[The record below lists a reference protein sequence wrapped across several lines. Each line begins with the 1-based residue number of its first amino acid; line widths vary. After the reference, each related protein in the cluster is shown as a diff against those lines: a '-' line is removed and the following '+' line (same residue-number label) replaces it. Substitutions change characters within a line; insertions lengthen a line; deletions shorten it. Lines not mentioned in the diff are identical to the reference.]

1 MELVGDEAK
10 WDAIFASRE
19 AELVASG
26 FQWPEGPRWT
36 KSKGLLFSDTIS
48 GKMYRWDE
56 ATKSAVVFLDD
67 AGGCPKANLVEGY
80 ECAAGQAEPGP
91 NGLSRE
97 YPYVKKRKP
106 SHNIAVCQHGAR
118 RLAQMDLN
126 SREMTEL
133 VAYEGCAD
141 GFVYHAWFH
150 VLLASCPGG
159 LCVVGLDEGAVIAK
173 LRLGGS
179 VANVELGG
187 GYAWITGNGGLYRIK
202 LNDEKPADVVKPF
215 AESLQGRAETGA
227 HLRPPPPSA
236 EL

>member
-1 MELVGDEAK
+1 MRRIEHA
-10 WDAIFASRE
+10 
-19 AELVASG
+19 
-26 FQWPEGPRWT
+26 
-36 KSKGLLFSDTIS
+36 
-48 GKMYRWDE
+48 
-56 ATKSAVVFLDD
+56 DD
-67 AGGCPKANLVEGY
+67 
-80 ECAAGQAEPGP
+80 
-91 NGLSRE
+91 
-97 YPYVKKRKP
+97 VK
-106 SHNIAVCQHGAR
+106 
-118 RLAQMDLN
+118 
-126 SREMTEL
+126 
-133 VAYEGCAD
+133 EGCAD

-173 LRLGGS
+173 LRFGGS

-202 LNDEKPADVVKPF
+202 LNDEKPGDVVKPF

>member
-67 AGGCPKANLVEGY
+67 AGGCPKANL
-80 ECAAGQAEPGP
+80 
-91 NGLSRE
+91 
-97 YPYVKKRKP
+97 
-106 SHNIAVCQHGAR
+106 
-118 RLAQMDLN
+118 
-126 SREMTEL
+126 
-133 VAYEGCAD
+133 EGCAD

-173 LRLGGS
+173 LRFGGS

-215 AESLQGRAETGA
+215 AESLRAGPRQARTSA
-227 HLRPPPPSA
+227 APPPVGGA
-236 EL
+236 